1 MAIVTPVSNQI
12 FGLSFRGW
20 VRTLLLALAMGG
32 ILGWW
37 WTGLEANR
45 QEESLYSHEAQ
56 IVDSRAASVSTWVAD
71 QRRSITSVAA
81 NPAVGVYVMSQ
92 TTGDKEAALGQAGYL
107 KNLIQNVAERDGWLS
122 GDSQVPA
129 NVVRDN
135 SAGLAIL
142 GPQGS
147 VLAGAG
153 GPLPSALDMITGKL
167 AVNGTMRLAQGG
179 VLRILMPINSPG
191 GGDIIGYV
199 YGVRLLD
206 DGFNRLLAQP
216 GEPQGEAEQAIVA
229 KTPQGVLAVTGRAGV
244 AGGELTVHDPILE
257 PAIETKA
264 TQNASLANGTH
275 MLVTV
280 RSIANAGWS
289 LVRLRPADAVLGAVH
304 EARVLKLA
312 TWLFGLGLAGTGA
325 LLSWRHGAAVQA
337 IQTAEKEARQREF
350 LTTVSDRQPTAITVI
365 SKDGLTKFS
374 NVTARRWAG
383 SGTEE
388 PALAA
393 VYGAAAPAVQGQL
406 AKLATAPAAST
417 DDVAANGNQRIRIE
431 TCRLDPT
438 NANSDR
444 LVVGEDLTALIQE
457 RERREANLRALVNT
471 LTGLVDAR
479 DPGSAH
485 HSEKVSLTARAV
497 GQSLGWTVTD
507 TNTVYTAG
515 LLMNIGK
522 ILVPSSILTKQG
534 PLSADEH
541 AAVRTAMAQTGAL
554 LANVPFDGPVAAT
567 IAAVSTPPTGP
578 AGRLPR
584 LLKLSNAFVSM
595 VSPRAH
601 RSAMNVDDAFA
612 ELKKIPD
619 AEEHTAI
626 NALEHWLN
634 HDGGKTILG
643 LHTEAS

>member
-1 MAIVTPVSNQI
+1 MAIVSPVSNRI

-20 VRTLLLALAMGG
+20 VRALLLALAFGG

-37 WTGLEANR
+37 WTGLESNR
-45 QEESLYSHEAQ
+45 QETTLYDHEAQ
-56 IVDSRAASVSTWVAD
+56 IVDSRAAAISSWVAD
-71 QRRSITSVAA
+71 QRRSVSSVAA
-81 NPAVGVYVMSQ
+81 NPAIGVYVMSQ

-135 SAGLAIL
+135 SPGLAIL
-142 GPQGS
+142 GPEGGI
-147 VLAGAG
+147 LAGAG
-153 GPLPSALDMITGKL
+153 GPLPSPLDMITGKL
-167 AVNGTMRLAQGG
+167 AVNGTTRLAQGS
-179 VLRILMPINSPG
+179 VLRLLMPINSPG
-191 GGDIIGYV
+191 GGSVIGYV

-206 DGFNRLLAQP
+206 DSFMRLLAQP

-229 KTPQGVLAVTGRAGV
+229 RTPQGLLAVTGRAGV
-244 AGGELTVHDPILE
+244 ASGEHAVRDPILE
-257 PAIETKA
+257 PAIDNTTTRKA
-264 TQNASLANGTH
+264 STANGMH
-275 MLVTV
+275 MLVTA

-289 LVRLRPADAVLGAVH
+289 LVRLRPADAALDTVH
-304 EARVLKLA
+304 EARILKLA
-312 TWLFGLGLAGTGA
+312 SWLFGLGLAGTAA

-337 IQTAEKEARQREF
+337 IQTAETEARQREF
-350 LTTVSDRQPTAITVI
+350 LSMVSDRQPTAITVI
-365 SKDGLTKFS
+365 SKDGSTKFS
-374 NVTARRWAG
+374 NVMARRWAG
-383 SGTEE
+383 SGIHE

-393 VYGAAAPAVQGQL
+393 VYGAAEPAVQEQL
-406 AKLATAPAAST
+406 AKLATAPVASA
-417 DDVAANGNQRIRIE
+417 DDVVANGNQRIRIE

-444 LVVGEDLTALIQE
+444 LIVGEDLTALIQE

-479 DPGSAH
+479 DPGSAR
-485 HSEKVSLTARAV
+485 HSEKVSLTAKAI
-497 GQSLGWTVTD
+497 GQGLGWTLTE
-507 TNTVYTAG
+507 TSTIYTAG

-541 AAVRTAMAQTGAL
+541 VIVRTAMAQTGAL

-567 IAAVSTPPTGP
+567 IAAVSAPPAGSV
-578 AGRLPR
+578 GRLPR
-584 LLKLSNAFVSM
+584 LLRLANAFVSM

-601 RSAMNVDDAFA
+601 RAAMTCEDALA
-612 ELKKIPD
+612 ELGKTSNP
-619 AEEHTAI
+619 EEQSSI
-626 NALEHWLN
+626 QALEHWLN
-634 HDGGKTILG
+634 ASGGKAILG
-643 LHTEAS
+643 L